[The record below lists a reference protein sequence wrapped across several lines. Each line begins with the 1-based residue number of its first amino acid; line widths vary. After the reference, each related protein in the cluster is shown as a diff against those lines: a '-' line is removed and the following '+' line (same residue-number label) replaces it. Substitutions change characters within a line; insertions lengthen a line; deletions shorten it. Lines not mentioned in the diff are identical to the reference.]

1 MEQAVE
7 DKLRAKIEANDRLLK
22 ALMTLLALRDPDLLD
37 EMRAVFTIAKAEGS
51 KIGRAEPEVWAHI
64 RKELAMVAALAEDV
78 EVPEEL
84 H

>member
-7 DKLRAKIEANDRLLK
+7 DELRAKIEANDRLLK

-37 EMRAVFTIAKAEGS
+37 ELRAVFTIAAVEGS
-51 KIGRAEPEVWAHI
+51 KVGDASPEVWAHI
-64 RKELAMVAALAEDV
+64 RKELAIVADLARDA
-78 EVPEEL
+78 PDDL